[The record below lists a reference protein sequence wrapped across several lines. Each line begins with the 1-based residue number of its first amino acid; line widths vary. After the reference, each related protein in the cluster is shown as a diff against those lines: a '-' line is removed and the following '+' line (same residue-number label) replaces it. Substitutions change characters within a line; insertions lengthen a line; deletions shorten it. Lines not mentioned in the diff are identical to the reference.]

1 MRPEDTSSQ
10 LLERLLECLELDE
23 REEEPT
29 ATWFFRV
36 LSYGRELAQ
45 LEATLAY
52 EEWRRQPGPAA
63 YAAFRAAQDQADAAQ
78 DALAQS
84 ALARRGA

>member
-1 MRPEDTSSQ
+1 MKLEDTSSK

-23 REEEPT
+23 HEEELP
-29 ATWFFRV
+29 AAWFFRV

-63 YAAFRAAQDQADAAQ
+63 YAAYRAAQDQADAAQ
-78 DALAQS
+78 DALARS
-84 ALARRGA
+84 ALARRSA

>member
-1 MRPEDTSSQ
+1 MRPEDTSSE
-10 LLERLLECLELDE
+10 LLERLLGCLELDE
-23 REEEPT
+23 REQEPP
-29 ATWFFRV
+29 ATWVFRV

-52 EEWRRQPGPAA
+52 EEWQRRPGAEA

-78 DALAQS
+78 DALARS
-84 ALARRGA
+84 ALARHGT

>member
-1 MRPEDTSSQ
+1 MKPEDTSSE

-23 REEEPT
+23 RDQEPP
-29 ATWFFRV
+29 AGWVFRV

-52 EEWRRQPGPAA
+52 EDWRTRPGPAA

-84 ALARRGA
+84 ALARHGA

>member
-1 MRPEDTSSQ
+1 MSPEDTSSK
-10 LLERLLECLELDE
+10 LLERLLACLELDE
-23 REEEPT
+23 REEESP

-52 EEWRRQPGPAA
+52 DAWRRQPGPAT

-84 ALARRGA
+84 APARRGA

>member
-1 MRPEDTSSQ
+1 MKPEDTSTK

-23 REEEPT
+23 REQELP

-84 ALARRGA
+84 ALAHRDP